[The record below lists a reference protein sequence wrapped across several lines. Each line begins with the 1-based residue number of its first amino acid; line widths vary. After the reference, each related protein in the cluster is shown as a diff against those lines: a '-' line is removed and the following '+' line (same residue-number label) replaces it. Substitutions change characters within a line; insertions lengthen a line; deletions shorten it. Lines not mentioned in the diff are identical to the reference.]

1 MRRPTPR
8 QPRREAALVIAC
20 LDGQPIA
27 FAGLWEASEWPDE
40 TINRTFAIITTTA
53 CGDVTGMHGRPPAIL
68 AQSGWSAWLGEAEGD
83 PVVLLRPAPAPP
95 LRYWPVSRKL
105 NTPRTTWRTPAGAG
119 DVFCRRRRTRW
130 LLRMDSGPSAARD
143 ADRNSRLPDFPEDMT
158 VMET

>member
-1 MRRPTPR
+1 
-8 QPRREAALVIAC
+8 
-20 LDGQPIA
+20 
-27 FAGLWEASEWPDE
+27 
-40 TINRTFAIITTTA
+40 
-53 CGDVTGMHGRPPAIL
+53 MHGRPPAIL

-119 DVFCRRRRTRW
+119 DVFCCPATIWMDAGHHPDCRATFCRRRRTRW